1 LAEVI
6 TLKKRLLGKE
16 DINFDIIGNGETENF
31 FSPEGEQ
38 YKITKLNASH
48 IPLTAHTR
56 EKTASGNVDLAL
68 SNFADKI
75 NNFVASDV
83 LTENLTIIFEA
94 EDSAETIQDKIN
106 IQKKNLN
113 GYTLTFVFPAQ
124 LSQNLYSTFE
134 WKDFYNGSIIITGGT
149 ASSKIAI
156 YDQVNTGSLFRF
168 YRCQCEVIVQYF
180 YFVHQYSQ
188 YAISAES
195 TSALIV
201 QDCNFSGI
209 PNVDSYAVNK
219 YVSNVV
225 LTNCEFYE
233 DMEYYPVEKQESATG
248 KYIGEIFAYPAAEP
262 PEGAYLLNGQ
272 TIYNCKE
279 LYPDFWAWLQE
290 EIADGY
296 MRAITAV
303 EYENAIAQYGIC
315 GAFVVSENDVR
326 LPLYNNAFLQA
337 GDSSNIGTEVES
349 GLPNITGTFVFSGT
363 DNWSSA
369 TGAFTNTQQSG
380 AGQGHNSGTTGGVV
394 FNLDA
399 SLSNDT
405 YGKPDTVQPLSIR
418 VSYCIQV
425 FNAAT
430 ELSTQESAQLASQM
444 QMKAQTDLANVSNP
458 VQAFKDMAIDWGM
471 PDYTAGVDITS
482 SLTTANSEYTVPYD
496 CFITFATFIGGY
508 GYIFTKSGCYGAN
521 TNSVAYNLVGISAP
535 ANGDAIT
542 DNLYL
547 PKGMKIYTAVNNGN
561 NWFVMLYP
569 LKGADR

>member
-1 LAEVI
+1 MAEVI

-48 IPLTAHTR
+48 IPLTAKTR
-56 EKTASGNVDLAL
+56 ENTASGNVDLAL
-68 SNFADKI
+68 SNLADKI

-94 EDSAETIQDKIN
+94 EDTAETIQDKIN

-209 PNVDSYAVNK
+209 PNFDSYAVNK
-219 YVSNVV
+219 YVSNVI
-225 LTNCEFYE
+225 LTNCEFNE
-233 DMEYYPVEKQESATG
+233 DIEYYPKEDISGVG
-248 KYIGEIFAYPAAEP
+248 KSIGEIFSYSSARP
-262 PEGAYLLNGQ
+262 PEGAFLLNGQ
-272 TIYNCKE
+272 TIYNCAEAYKE
-279 LYPDFWAWLQE
+279 FWEWLNTE
-290 EIADGY
+290 VSNGY
-296 MRAITAV
+296 VRAVTAI
-303 EYENAIAQYGIC
+303 EYEAEIAQYGIC
-315 GAFVVSENDVR
+315 GAFVISENDVR
-326 LPLYNNAFLQA
+326 LPNLTNAFVQ
-337 GDSSNIGTEVES
+337 GSSGSDIGKTMGA
-349 GLPNITGTFVFSGT
+349 GLPNIEGSIAG
-363 DNWSSA
+363 NLYLRNAGRLS
-369 TGAFTNTQQSG
+369 GAFATEQNELTGVAGVDWSDNTRG
-380 AGQGHNSGTTGGVV
+380 AIY
-394 FNLDA
+394 FDA
-399 SLSNDT
+399 SKSNDI
-405 YGKPDTVQPLSIR
+405 YGNSDTVQPLAVKYSW
-418 VSYCIQV
+418 CIQV
-425 FNAAT
+425 YNAAT

-444 QMKAQTDLANVSNP
+444 QMKAQTDLANV
-458 VQAFKDMAIDWGM
+458 
-471 PDYTAGVDITS
+471 
-482 SLTTANSEYTVPYD
+482 TANIDFVVESYDDGQGNWYRKYRSGWIEQGGVVQVTGVNSYNSYTLNFLQEFSDTNY
-496 CFITFATFIGGY
+496 TFLRNYALNSSTANNSSFNSGY
-508 GYIFTKSGCYGAN
+508 ASGTKTTLSIVVG
-521 TNSVAYNLVGISAP
+521 TQVAGTGFDWYACG
-535 ANGDAIT
+535 
-542 DNLYL
+542 
-547 PKGMKIYTAVNNGN
+547 
-561 NWFVMLYP
+561 F
-569 LKGADR
+569 

>member
-48 IPLTAHTR
+48 IPLTAKTR
-56 EKTASGNVDLAL
+56 ENTASGNVDLAL
-68 SNFADKI
+68 SNLADKI

-209 PNVDSYAVNK
+209 PNFDSYAVNK
-219 YVSNVV
+219 YVSNVI
-225 LTNCEFYE
+225 LTNCEFNE
-233 DMEYYPVEKQESATG
+233 DIEYYPKEDISGVG
-248 KYIGEIFAYPAAEP
+248 KSIGEIFSYSSARP
-262 PEGAYLLNGQ
+262 PEGAFLLNGQ
-272 TIYNCKE
+272 TIYNCAEAYKE
-279 LYPDFWAWLQE
+279 FWEWLQGE
-290 EIADGY
+290 VSTGY
-296 MRAITAV
+296 VRAVTAT
-303 EYENAIAQYGIC
+303 EYEEEIAQYGIC
-315 GAFVVSENDVR
+315 GAFVISGNDVR
-326 LPLYNNAFLQA
+326 LPLWKGYQTPL
-337 GDSSNIGTEVES
+337 GDSVPVVGNGMALGVTDGTNKFGIRGNDGSTSMEVSKSSNAYGVSAGTKVTFSTDVGLGVALGITEDSTKS
-349 GLPNITGTFVFSGT
+349 GIVADTSGYKK
-363 DNWSSA
+363 DGFYW
-369 TGAFTNTQQSG
+369 
-380 AGQGHNSGTTGGVV
+380 
-394 FNLDA
+394 
-399 SLSNDT
+399 
-405 YGKPDTVQPLSIR
+405 
-418 VSYCIQV
+418 CIQV

-430 ELSTQESAQLASQM
+430 ELSTQESAQLASQV
-444 QMKAQTDLANVSNP
+444 QTKAQTDLGNVTNP
-458 VQAFKDMAIDWGM
+458 TQGFKDMAIAWGM
-471 PDYTAGVDITS
+471 PDYSAGISIPSGYVAPCSGYVVIVRGGGSSKVYLYIDGVQVDSIESNISNEGGSLNAFVGRGSTVTWSTGNITG
-482 SLTTANSEYTVPYD
+482 
-496 CFITFATFIGGY
+496 ATF
-508 GYIFTKSGCYGAN
+508 F
-521 TNSVAYNLVGISAP
+521 
-535 ANGDAIT
+535 
-542 DNLYL
+542 
-547 PKGMKIYTAVNNGN
+547 
-561 NWFVMLYP
+561 P
-569 LKGADR
+569 LKGAN